1 MVINMKYFNLLKA
14 DMKSQKGSLIGIF
27 MLVLI
32 ITVSLCAVL
41 SVWGNSTAYER
52 EQIDR
57 VGYGDMAYW
66 LSGVQEPEKL
76 AEQVEGL
83 NEVER
88 VEVEDIVIFT
98 RYSIGGQ
105 SIGVAGSLHLLDA
118 SGGRYRIF
126 QEDLEGIRETAGE
139 LQDGEVYVPSSFCS
153 LYDVQI
159 GDVLKLSAAEGEKE
173 ELFTIKGFFEDPVAG
188 SALMGMK
195 EVLMTKNDML
205 RLAGLLD
212 TAGEAALGRRASV
225 FHIFRVSDSALS
237 FGEFQK
243 ILNDRTDLMEAWGF
257 SYSKDTIMGFMLILN
272 NIFAGFLLVFIMILL
287 IVALII
293 IGHSISSSIEQNYVD
308 MGILKAVGYTR
319 NDLRTVRLLQYLIVV
334 LCGMAI
340 GLPVSALVVQKINR
354 LTVTVTGLF
363 IPSDIPIRNS
373 LLALGLILL
382 VIIVFIC
389 IKTVK
394 IGKITPI
401 RAIRGGAEDVYFK
414 SRFMAPIRK
423 GGLSFWLA
431 YRQLVSGKKQYISA
445 CFVASLLVFFLSLTA
460 RMDAWLGPDGK
471 GLMDSFSASRFDLGV
486 DGTDEALADEIEDI
500 IKERAGIA
508 DSYQFQMNRAAVGQI
523 EYLMNIISEPEY
535 FNLLQ
540 GRTCLYSN
548 EIVLTQA
555 VADELEV
562 GIGDTVPVAFGGKEL
577 DCIISGIYQC
587 ANDMGENFGISREG
601 FRRFLEAGEEEEPYY
616 TYYLL
621 RDSSM
626 TEELLQFLQENYG
639 ERINIDE
646 NTWSGVD
653 SILLVLSVLMVFM
666 YVITIVFVLITVTLT
681 GSKILYKEQHD
692 LGIYKSLGYESG
704 KLRFAFALRFGIVSA
719 AGSVLG
725 ILLSIALTDPLA
737 SAMLK
742 MCGISQF
749 TSSLSLFRMA
759 LPAFIV
765 SAMFLFSAYFAAGR
779 VKKVE
784 PGILIVE

>member
-1 MVINMKYFNLLKA
+1 MKYLNLLKA
-14 DMKSQKGSLIGIF
+14 DMKSQKGSLLGIF

-41 SVWGNSTAYER
+41 AVWGNSNAYER

-66 LSGVQEPEKL
+66 LSGVPDREKL
-76 AEQVEGL
+76 AEQVAGL
-83 NEVER
+83 DEVDR
-88 VEVEDIVIFT
+88 VEVEDIVIFN

-105 SIGVAGSLHLLDA
+105 SIGVTGSLHLLDA
-118 SGGRYRIF
+118 AGGRYRIF
-126 QEDLEGIRETAGE
+126 QENLDGILETPEE
-139 LQDGEVYVPSSFCS
+139 LQDGEIYVSSSFCS
-153 LYDVQI
+153 LYDVQA
-159 GDVLKLSAAEGEKE
+159 GDVLRLAAAEGEPE

-195 EVLMTKNDML
+195 EVLMTQNDME

-212 TAGEAALGRRASV
+212 RAGEAAQGRRASI
-225 FHIFRVSDSALS
+225 FHIFRISDSALS

-243 ILNDRTDLMEAWGF
+243 ILNEKTDLMAVWGF
-257 SYSKDTIMGFMLILN
+257 SYSKDTIMGFMLILH
-272 NIFAGFLLVFIMILL
+272 NIFAGFLLVFVMILL
-287 IVALII
+287 VVALII
-293 IGHSISSSIEQNYVD
+293 IGHSISSGIEQNYVD
-308 MGILKAVGYTR
+308 MGILKAIGYTR
-319 NDLRTVRLLQYLIVV
+319 SDLRIVRLLQYLIVI

-340 GLPVSALVVQKINR
+340 GLPVSSLVVREINY
-354 LTVTVTGLF
+354 LTVTVTGLW
-363 IPSDIPIRNS
+363 IPSNIPIGNC

-382 VIIVFIC
+382 VIIAFIC
-389 IKTVK
+389 FKTVK

-414 SRFMAPIRK
+414 SRFMAPIQK

-431 YRQLVSGKKQYISA
+431 YRQLISGKKQYISA

-460 RMDAWLGPDGK
+460 RMDAWLGPNGE
-471 GLMDSFSASRFDLGV
+471 GLMSSFSASRFDLGV
-486 DGTDEALADEIEDI
+486 ERTDEALADEIEDI
-500 IKERAGIA
+500 IEARAGIA
-508 DSYQFQMNRAAVGQI
+508 DSYQFQMNRAAVEQI
-523 EYLMNIISEPEY
+523 EYLLNIISEPEY

-540 GRTCLYSN
+540 GRTCLYPN
-548 EIVLTQA
+548 EIVMTQT
-555 VADELEV
+555 VADELNV
-562 GIGDTVPVAFGGKEL
+562 GIGDTVSVAFGGKEL
-577 DCIISGIYQC
+577 EYIISGIYQC

-601 FRRFLEAGEEEEPYY
+601 YRRLLDAEDEESSYY
-616 TYYLL
+616 TYYLFQNT
-621 RDSSM
+621 SM
-626 TEELLQFLQENYG
+626 VEKISQFLQENYG
-639 ERINIDE
+639 EKINIDE

-666 YVITIVFVLITVTLT
+666 YVITVVFVLITVTLT

-692 LGIYKSLGYESG
+692 LGIYKSLGYESR

-719 AGSVLG
+719 AGAVLG
-725 ILLSIALTDPLA
+725 ILLSSVLTDPLA

-742 MCGISQF
+742 MCGVSQF
-749 TSSLSLFRMA
+749 VSSLSLFRMV

-765 SAMFLFSAYFAAGR
+765 SAMFLLFAYFAAGR